1 MICLIAPFPFHNL
14 KRRRLASPT
23 TPRPEPAMA
32 IAMRPS
38 HLDGLICLCLALLLH
53 LLARATTCENLLV
66 RGCATTSLPP
76 RGSVLPLGSDSD
88 APPTP
93 QEAAA
98 AISRLLHL
106 DPVLCVRP
114 HAPPSPSTSRRAETA
129 VTRLDVGATASPRV
143 TPPRPCGSVGHKSA
157 ASAGSI
163 ETEPPRGVTTPSKT
177 KAALVGALL
186 PLLAVPFLPP
196 PVAALVALSSLAT
209 PVRAWSSSDCS
220 KLTHAA
226 CDLYKYDN
234 ETGTVDRRRP
244 DPTVS
249 TKCEHPLRHAADA
262 YERAAIHAQEHGR
275 GDDPLLIYCS
285 FHVLKWP
292 PSILPW
298 LNEDVTHMP
307 IADPA
312 AAAASGDRVCYVEL
326 THLAYREGYY
336 IRCPSPY
343 SEGRVLTC
351 TEFPE
356 EEIAAAVWEHR
367 RLNYRDTVWPRFLT
381 PAPAEKHDEL

>member
-1 MICLIAPFPFHNL
+1 
-14 KRRRLASPT
+14 
-23 TPRPEPAMA
+23 MA
-32 IAMRPS
+32 IAVRPS
-38 HLDGLICLCLALLLH
+38 HLAGLISLCLALLLH
-53 LLARATTCENLLV
+53 LLGRATTCENLLV

-88 APPTP
+88 SDSDAPAPPTP
-93 QEAAA
+93 KEAVV
-98 AISRLLHL
+98 SGLLRLDLVFL
-106 DPVLCVRP
+106 VRP
-114 HAPPSPSTSRRAETA
+114 HALPSPSTLSVSRSPRRRAA
-129 VTRLDVGATASPRV
+129 DAAVVTRLDEGANASPRV
-143 TPPRPCGSVGHKSA
+143 TPPRPRGSVGHKRA

-163 ETEPPRGVTTPSKT
+163 DIETAPSKT
-177 KAALVGALL
+177 KAALL
-186 PLLAVPFLPP
+186 PLLSIPFLPP
-196 PVAALVALSSLAT
+196 PVAALVALSSMAAAAH
-209 PVRAWSSSDCS
+209 AWSSDCS
-220 KLTHAA
+220 RLTHAA

-234 ETGTVDRRRP
+234 ETGTVNRRRP

-249 TKCEHPLRHAADA
+249 TMCEHPLRHPADDA
-262 YERAAIHAQEHGR
+262 YERAAIHAQEHGC
-275 GDDPLLIYCS
+275 GDDPLLIYYS
-285 FHVLKWP
+285 FHVLKRP

-298 LNEDVTHMP
+298 LNEDVTHLP
-307 IADPA
+307 VA
-312 AAAASGDRVCYVEL
+312 AAAASDDPICYVEL

-367 RLNYRDTVWPRFLT
+367 RLNYRATVWPRYLT